1 MLVPVIMAGGS
12 GTRLWPL
19 SRQLFPKQF
28 LPLVEE
34 STMLQATIN
43 RLDGLPVENSI
54 AICNEEH
61 RFIVAEQLRR
71 TGELGSIIL
80 EPMGKNTA
88 PAVALAAL
96 VAQQSGIDPVL
107 LVLAA
112 DHVIEDEDAF
122 QIAITNA
129 IEFAQYGKL
138 VTFGIVPTAAHTGYG
153 YIKQGVSTENNAF
166 IVDSFVEKPD
176 LATAEQYVSSAQ
188 YLWNSGM
195 FLFKASRYLE
205 VLERFRPD
213 ILAACQKSIAN
224 LEPDLD
230 FVRVDPVEFVNC
242 PDESI
247 DYAVMEP
254 LCDAAGDEVV
264 VMPLDAGWSDIG
276 SWSSLWQMAEKDR
289 DGNHLSGDV
298 IAHNTNNCYVRAQNR
313 LVATLGN
320 NLTER
325 EVAALLDQRDVDQIR
340 GDQPTWQP
348 VLLAAQEEWLPTL
361 AQEISL
367 RRAGRPVAFREHE
380 DYADLDVDEDLGWLA
395 DFDFTIKYLPS
406 GHGDV
411 FLRRLLETTARVSQ
425 DGGAASDLFA
435 ALAEPRASG
444 RCAKCH
450 TLDDATGAEPGQS
463 LWAEGRITPAA
474 LPFTTF
480 DHAPHLVRE
489 CSLCHVAEPEGGFEA
504 VAKPVCT
511 TCHTSG
517 MATETCLNC
526 HRYHKE
532 RFQMG
537 AGHQTLVGS
546 NEVAGRA
553 PIP

>member
-1 MLVPVIMAGGS
+1 
-12 GTRLWPL
+12 
-19 SRQLFPKQF
+19 
-28 LPLVEE
+28 
-34 STMLQATIN
+34 MLQATIN

-54 AICNEEH
+54 TICNEEH

-213 ILAACQKSIAN
+213 ILAARQKSIAN

-313 LVATLGN
+313 LVATLGVDDLVIVDTADALLVSSIDAVQDVKKIVDEIKECRRPEATIHREVYRPWGKYDSIDSGTRHQVKHITVKPGAKLSVQMHHHRAEHWIIVSGTALVTN
-320 NLTER
+320 GDKKILLTENQSTYIPVGVKHALENPGKIPLELI
-325 EVAALLDQRDVDQIR
+325 EVQSGAYLGEDDIVRFEDIYGRVDN
-340 GDQPTWQP
+340 
-348 VLLAAQEEWLPTL
+348 
-361 AQEISL
+361 
-367 RRAGRPVAFREHE
+367 
-380 DYADLDVDEDLGWLA
+380 
-395 DFDFTIKYLPS
+395 K
-406 GHGDV
+406 
-411 FLRRLLETTARVSQ
+411 
-425 DGGAASDLFA
+425 
-435 ALAEPRASG
+435 
-444 RCAKCH
+444 
-450 TLDDATGAEPGQS
+450 
-463 LWAEGRITPAA
+463 
-474 LPFTTF
+474 
-480 DHAPHLVRE
+480 
-489 CSLCHVAEPEGGFEA
+489 
-504 VAKPVCT
+504 
-511 TCHTSG
+511 
-517 MATETCLNC
+517 
-526 HRYHKE
+526 
-532 RFQMG
+532 RF
-537 AGHQTLVGS
+537 
-546 NEVAGRA
+546 
-553 PIP
+553 